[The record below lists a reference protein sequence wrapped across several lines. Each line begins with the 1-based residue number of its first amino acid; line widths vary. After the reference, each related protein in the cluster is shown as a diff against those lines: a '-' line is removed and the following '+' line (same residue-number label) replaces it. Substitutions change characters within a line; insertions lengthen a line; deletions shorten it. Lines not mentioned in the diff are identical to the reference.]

1 MPLWATQGLRF
12 ERHERQWIAGSEGGT
27 LALSTTDAETFLEDE
42 AQSVER
48 RYQPCLTRQRLD
60 LGAEIKGSTFESI
73 MARYQDYEC
82 NSIDSGCLEEEQE
95 RELSPEIEEER

>member
-82 NSIDSGCLEEEQE
+82 NSGYHKYC
-95 RELSPEIEEER
+95 